1 MRASSG
7 RRASSKRPLSRCS
20 MAVTNAWKRRPLR
33 STSTMSPFAMPFEV
47 SRCVAA
53 GGRVGGAGRRLVCSI
68 AAATLARRPDG
79 GGDRVP
85 HAPVQ
90 RYVRGA
96 VGADVQQRRGRAGG
110 GERLLE
116 RRAQLGERRRRRV
129 LEAEQRRGAREV
141 EARRRGDVL
150 LEGVGLR
157 RDRQEIE

>member
-20 MAVTNAWKRRPLR
+20 MPVTKAWKRRPLR

-53 GGRVGGAGRRLVCSI
+53 AGRAGGAGRRLVCSLPP
-68 AAATLARRPDG
+68 ATLARPPDG

-90 RYVRGA
+90 RHVRRA
-96 VGADVQQRRGRAGG
+96 VGADVEQRGG
-110 GERLLE
+110 GAPAGERLLE
-116 RRAQLGERRRRRV
+116 RRAQAGERLGRGV
-129 LEAEQRRGAREV
+129 LEAEQRRGALEV
-141 EARRRGDVL
+141 EAGRRGDVL
-150 LEGVGLR
+150 LEGVG
-157 RDRQEIE
+157 